1 MTKINGR
8 HHLTTSIPF
17 DHVLWVS
24 FPENDTSIPI
34 TPLCCKTFDQIT
46 KRRIS
51 PYSERLFLLQT
62 RFSSMSE
69 SSQLVFLLLLLLT
82 SACGDSVDY
91 LQCNTSFSCGG
102 GVNISYPFWH
112 NNGSNQYQ
120 YCGYPNLGLTCDGSR
135 TVLNLLNHDYYVDDI
150 NYVEN
155 YITLVDIELATGN
168 CPRAHYNFTLEN
180 TPLLY
185 SREDWNLTFFFN
197 CTLIPFPTAENLPCL
212 ENAPRMSYVA
222 LQTIVPVGLDWSGFC
237 QEVVVVPVMATVW
250 NGLTGI
256 ANFGTALQRGFLLHW
271 IPLINCWDC
280 EESQGYCGYNTTTD
294 EDFLCI
300 CQNGTHPT
308 TCPVAA
314 ASGGKRKT
322 NTNTIIGVAT
332 GIGGFLLICLP
343 FSLILFCK
351 KKTSDTH
358 NVEASNTHIVE
369 AFLQDYGSLVP
380 RRYAYSDIKK
390 MTNSF
395 IEKVG
400 QGGYGSVFKGKLHD
414 GRLVA
419 VKVLTESKGNGE
431 EFINEVASIG
441 RTYHINVVSL
451 LGFCSKGLKRALIYE
466 FMPNG
471 SLEKFIYAEKPGKAD
486 HLGWEKL
493 YQIAVGI
500 ARGLEYLHRGCSTR
514 ILHLDIKPH
523 NILLDQDFCPK
534 ISDFGL
540 AKLCPTKDSTVSLLG
555 GRGTFG
561 YTAPEIVCRNIG
573 GVSPKSDVYSYG
585 MMVLEMVGGR
595 KNIDAGVENI
605 SEIYFPHWIYKRID
619 LNGDLGLDGV
629 TPEEEKTARKM
640 ILVGLW
646 CIQTNPKNRPSMNM
660 VVEMLVGSL
669 ENIQMPPNPSLSSPT
684 RSSQETSPMSMVI
697 RDGSS

>member
-1 MTKINGR
+1 MKCP
-8 HHLTTSIPF
+8 L
-17 DHVLWVS
+17 
-24 FPENDTSIPI
+24 FPENS
-34 TPLCCKTFDQIT
+34 TFDIL
-46 KRRIS
+46 
-51 PYSERLFLLQT
+51 LF
-62 RFSSMSE
+62 
-69 SSQLVFLLLLLLT
+69 
-82 SACGDSVDY
+82 DY
-91 LQCNTSFSCGG
+91 
-102 GVNISYPFWH
+102 PA
-112 NNGSNQYQ
+112 NQYQ
-120 YCGYPNLGLTCDGSR
+120 RISLYSNCSTPIQNSAFHEIQCLAKPENYFYYTLGGIDESMGRMDCHVSSLWISNKGVNRLESR
-135 TVLNLLNHDYYVDDI
+135 ERSFGDVLNEDFNVTWI
-150 NYVEN
+150 
-155 YITLVDIELATGN
+155 AG
-168 CPRAHYNFTLEN
+168 
-180 TPLLY
+180 
-185 SREDWNLTFFFN
+185 REF
-197 CTLIPFPTAENLPCL
+197 CSPCL
-212 ENAPRMSYVA
+212 TS
-222 LQTIVPVGLDWSGFC
+222 GGFC
-237 QEVVVVPVMATVW
+237 ASKTGGARAQE
-250 NGLTGI
+250 
-256 ANFGTALQRGFLLHW
+256 
-271 IPLINCWDC
+271 
-280 EESQGYCGYNTTTD
+280 
-294 EDFLCI
+294 
-300 CQNGTHPT
+300 PT
-308 TCPVAA
+308 CFCSDQPHRFFPCPTPTPASSPAA